1 MIIGIMQPYFFP
13 YLGYFSL
20 LKQVDRFILFDT
32 VQFIRHGW
40 IERNRI
46 LKPCEGV
53 QYICVPLVKASH
65 LAKIKDV
72 SIRNNEDWRNH
83 ILCQLNHYKKKA
95 PFYKETMAVV
105 ERALAINTESITYLN
120 HNTMNCVCDYLG
132 IKKNIE
138 IFSQMNLEI
147 EPANEP
153 DEWALNICKKL
164 GNVEEYWNPIGGLS
178 FFNPEKYE
186 KSGIKIHFQSVK
198 IKRYP
203 QRRPVFEEKLSI
215 IDVMMFN
222 SPTEINRMLDDY
234 SLF

>member
-65 LAKIKDV
+65 VTKIQDI
-72 SIRNNEDWRNH
+72 SIRNNEDWRSH
-83 ILCQLNHYKKKA
+83 IFCQLYHYKKIA
-95 PFYKETMAVV
+95 PFYKETMEVLEEGFAFK
-105 ERALAINTESITYLN
+105 TDSITFLN
-120 HNTMNCVCDYLG
+120 HKTLICVCDYLG

-138 IFSQMNLEI
+138 IFSQMSLEI

-153 DEWALNICKKL
+153 DEWALNICKEL

-178 FFNPEKYE
+178 FFNPEKYKNAGLE
-186 KSGIKIHFQSVK
+186 IHFHSVK
-198 IKRYP
+198 IKKYP
-203 QRRPVFEEKLSI
+203 QRRSVFEEKLSI

-222 SPTEINRMLDDY
+222 SPEKIDKMLDDY
-234 SLF
+234 ELF